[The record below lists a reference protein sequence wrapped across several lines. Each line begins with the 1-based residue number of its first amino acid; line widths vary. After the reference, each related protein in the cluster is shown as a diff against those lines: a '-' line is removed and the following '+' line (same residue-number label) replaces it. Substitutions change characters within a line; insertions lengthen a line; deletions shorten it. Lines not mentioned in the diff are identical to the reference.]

1 MIVPPIV
8 LFLATHPLVDQ
19 YDLSTLRHTMC
30 GAAPLGAGLTQKFLD
45 RLHSRG
51 AKNVPLAQAYG
62 LTETST
68 TTHLLPVP
76 WSAKKVGSCGWLLPN
91 MEARIVDDDG
101 QDVIRPR
108 DSENP
113 FFNPGKAGGGSSS
126 SGQDGRGEIWMRGPL
141 VMKGYLNNPV
151 ATANSFSED
160 GWLKSGD
167 VGIRDDDGFYYIV
180 DRKKELIKYKGF
192 QGGFLL
198 IFFSF
203 FFSCTEG

>member
-45 RLHSRG
+45 RLNSRS
-51 AKNVPLAQAYG
+51 AKNVTLAQAYV

-141 VMKGYLNNPV
+141 VMEGYLNNPV
-151 ATANSFSED
+151 ATADSVAA
-160 GWLKSGD
+160 GVWLTYG
-167 VGIRDDDGFYYIV
+167 GLRIREH
-180 DRKKELIKYKGF
+180 DR
-192 QGGFLL
+192 
-198 IFFSF
+198 
-203 FFSCTEG
+203 